1 MSNALKTSV
10 LLAGLAGLMMAIGGL
25 FGQGGLII
33 GFVLAIVTVGGSYWF
48 SDRLALMSA
57 RATPVS
63 EAEMP
68 QYYAVVR
75 ERTQRA
81 GMPMP
86 RIYVAPNAQP
96 NAFATGRNPEHA
108 AV

>member
-1 MSNALKTSV
+1 MTNTLKTSV
-10 LLAGLAGLMMAIGGL
+10 LLAGLAGLMMAIGSL

-33 GFVLAIVTVGGSYWF
+33 GFVLAIVTVGGSYCS
-48 SDRLALMSA
+48 SDRRALRSA
-57 RATPVS
+57 RAAPVS

-75 ERTQRA
+75 EPPERA

-86 RIYVAPNAQP
+86 RLYVTPNAQP
-96 NAFATGRNPEHA
+96 NAFAT
-108 AV
+108 